1 LSNKRNYL
9 EEDRIMGGL
18 EAIFR
23 WLHVFFG
30 IIWIGHLYF
39 FNWVNGPLQAKLDG
53 PTKKLVVPEL
63 MPRAL
68 YWFRWG
74 AAFTWLTGFLLLG
87 MVYYMSGAAL
97 ENPTEGWTGG
107 AIAMIVVT
115 FVAVFIYDALWKTG
129 LANNLRAAVITSYVL
144 LAAVVAAYV
153 YVGHFS
159 QRGTLIHTGV
169 LFGSAMAFNVWFR
182 IWPAQQKIITAVKN
196 GAAPDAALVKVAGM
210 RSRHNTYMSLPLL
223 WAMIGQ
229 HTNFFFG
236 DNWGIPRDFYWVFW
250 LLIIIIGWHI
260 IFQCYK
266 KAGKVQGF

>member
-1 LSNKRNYL
+1 M
-9 EEDRIMGGL
+9 EGL

-23 WLHVFFG
+23 WMHIFAG
-30 IIWIGHLYF
+30 ITWIGHLYF

-74 AAFTWLTGFLLLG
+74 AAYTWITGFLMLG
-87 MVYYMSGAAL
+87 LVYYMGQQTLAPDATWS
-97 ENPTEGWTGG
+97 GG
-107 AIAMIVVT
+107 AIAMIVIT
-115 FVAVFIYDALWKTG
+115 FLAALVYDVLWKSG
-129 LANNLRAAVITSYVL
+129 LAANLRAGVIVSFL
-144 LAAVVAAYV
+144 LLSAIVAGYV

-159 QRGTLIHTGV
+159 YRGMLIHTGA
-169 LFGSAMAFNVWFR
+169 LLGTTMAFNVWMR
-182 IWPAQQKIITAVKN
+182 IWPAQKAIIRAVKA
-196 GAAPDAALVKVAGM
+196 GTAPDAALVKIAGL

-229 HTNFFFG
+229 HTTYFAGGNM
-236 DNWGIPRDFYWVFW
+236 GIPNNYYWVFW
-250 LLIIIIGWHI
+250 LVLIAISWHI